1 MSLGVRI
8 AGMWLLLVFFYLVGV
23 IGCAWEVAFLIEPH
37 LCPGGEIEFSFNLQ
51 GRWCPLVCIAK

>member
-8 AGMWLLLVFFYLVGV
+8 AGMWLLLIFYLVGV

-37 LCPGGEIEFSFNLQ
+37 LCPGGGNRI
-51 GRWCPLVCIAK
+51 